1 MSTDLDDKLI
11 FAGLRISGTVRRGQP
26 DAITFQRS
34 HGSLQIK
41 HGVQAG
47 ANPKTQRQQ
56 LQRVHL
62 KAATNNTNNISSADK
77 ERFRHEAIKRGKQ
90 RSGTCEFKSQFSKN
104 NKYGQSK
111 FSTGLYSGDLPERHN
126 LRYGTSVFGE
136 GFYSNSPDVPN
147 DIDAMESQYPDISM
161 DCFKPETE

>member
-1 MSTDLDDKLI
+1 MPTDLDDKLV

-34 HGSLQIK
+34 HGGQQIK
-41 HGVQAG
+41 HGVQSVM
-47 ANPKTQRQQ
+47 NPKTQRQQ

-62 KAATNNTNNISSADK
+62 KAATINTANISSADK
-77 ERFRHEAIKRGKQ
+77 ERFRREAEKRGKQ

-111 FSTGLYSGDLPERHN
+111 FGTGLYSGDLPQRHN
-126 LRYGTSVFGE
+126 LRYGTSIYGE
-136 GFYSNSPDVPN
+136 GFYSKSPDVPN
-147 DIDAMESQYPDISM
+147 DISSMEARYPNISM
-161 DCFKPETE
+161 DCFKPEAS